1 MNYTPEAVILAVCLL
16 AGMVLFLE
24 MGRRLGVRRAAVDA
38 EGVKEGAGAVEA
50 AVFGLLGLLL
60 AFTFSGAA
68 ERFDTRR
75 HLIVEEANAI
85 GTAYLRLDLLPA
97 EARPPLRDLFRKYL
111 DSRLESYRKLSDA
124 KAAMLEL
131 KHSIELQK
139 EIWTRVLAA
148 SEGESTP
155 TTRMLLV
162 PALNQMFDITTTRT
176 AARKMHP
183 PATIFV
189 MLGALSLVGSLLAGY
204 AMARAKT
211 RGWFYIF
218 GYAIIMTAAVYV
230 ILDLEFPRTGFIRVD
245 SFDQV
250 LVEVR
255 ESMN

>member
-1 MNYTPEAVILAVCLL
+1 
-16 AGMVLFLE
+16 
-24 MGRRLGVRRAAVDA
+24 
-38 EGVKEGAGAVEA
+38 VEA

-68 ERFDTRR
+68 TRFDERR

-97 EARPPLRDLFRKYL
+97 GEQAPLRDLFRNYL
-111 DSRLESYRKLSDA
+111 DSRLETYRKLPDL
-124 KAAMLEL
+124 KAAKLEL
-131 KHSIELQK
+131 NHSAQLQR

-148 SEGESTP
+148 TQGEANPSA
-155 TTRMLLV
+155 RMLLI

-176 AARKMHP
+176 AAAKMHP
-183 PATIFV
+183 PAVIFV

-230 ILDLEFPRTGFIRVD
+230 IVDLEFPRTGFIRVD

-250 LVEVR
+250 LVDVR
-255 ESMN
+255 DSMN